1 MKNHMQTIINVCFAI
16 FITVYIIQND
26 KLNEQ
31 VELLNKEVEATNV
44 GLIKTLYSDYNTAFI
59 KNDFP
64 RIASHFETPVNFA
77 SNEIIAETEKDVV
90 SRYEVMKA
98 TIQEGYAYSVTG
110 DVTIKRQSDNSYLLC
125 ADFTRFNKQ
134 KEVLFEGRAEYQW
147 VNIPDKGWKMNY
159 LKGIDR
165 GSNPICILEGYNPFL
180 KK

>member
-1 MKNHMQTIINVCFAI
+1 MKDHMQTIINVCFAI
-16 FITVYIIQND
+16 FVTVYIIQND
-26 KLNEQ
+26 KLNDQ
-31 VELLNKEVEATNV
+31 VELLSDEVEAANV

-59 KNDFP
+59 KNDFS
-64 RIASHFETPVNFA
+64 RIASHFEAPVNFA
-77 SNEIIAETEKDVV
+77 SNGIIAETEKDVV
-90 SRYEVMKA
+90 ERYKVMKA

-147 VNIPDKGWKMNY
+147 INVVDRGWKMNY

-165 GSNPICILEGYNPFL
+165 GSNSSCLL
-180 KK
+180 

>member
-1 MKNHMQTIINVCFAI
+1 MKAHMQTIINVCFAI
-16 FITVYIIQND
+16 FVTVYIIQND
-26 KLNEQ
+26 KLNDQ
-31 VELLNKEVEATNV
+31 VELLSDEVEAANV

-59 KNDFP
+59 KNDFS
-64 RIASHFETPVNFA
+64 RIASHFEAPVNFA
-77 SNEIIAETEKDVV
+77 SNGIIAETEKDVIE
-90 SRYEVMKA
+90 RYKVMKA

-147 VNIPDKGWKMNY
+147 INVADKGWKMNY

-165 GSNPICILEGYNPFL
+165 GSNSSCLL
-180 KK
+180 

>member
-1 MKNHMQTIINVCFAI
+1 MKDHMQTIINVCFAI
-16 FITVYIIQND
+16 FVTVYIIQND
-26 KLNEQ
+26 KLNDQ
-31 VELLNKEVEATNV
+31 VELLSDEVEAANL

-59 KNDFP
+59 KNDFS
-64 RIASHFETPVNFA
+64 RIASHFEAPVNFA
-77 SNEIIAETEKDVV
+77 SNGIIAETEKDVIE
-90 SRYEVMKA
+90 RYKVMKA

-147 VNIPDKGWKMNY
+147 INVSDRGWKMNY

-165 GSNPICILEGYNPFL
+165 GSNSSCLL
-180 KK
+180 

>member
-1 MKNHMQTIINVCFAI
+1 MKKYTQTIINVCFAI
-16 FITVYIIQND
+16 FITMYIIQDD

-31 VELLNKEVEATNV
+31 VELLNEELESANI
-44 GLIKTLYSDYNTAFI
+44 GLIKTLYTDYNTAFI

-64 RIASHFETPVNFA
+64 RIASHFEAPVNFA
-77 SNEIIAETEKDVV
+77 TNGIIAETEKDVIET
-90 SRYEVMKA
+90 YKVMKA

-134 KEVLFEGRAEYQW
+134 KEVLFKGRAEYQLIN
-147 VNIPDKGWKMNY
+147 VPAKGWKMNY

-165 GSNPICILEGYNPFL
+165 GSNSVCILDGSSPPS
-180 KK
+180 